1 MNNAIKTFLFI
12 SIIGLGFNS
21 CKQNEVNGIIIGLT
35 LSENQSLSENR
46 ELIQLIKDAL
56 NLNEQAIPKLI
67 NFPCGGAAGC
77 YDLGFVLTQII
88 YQIGEDEFIEMIL
101 LLDTN
106 YINKLQ
112 GLIMAGL
119 EYGDNNNDGKSDNK
133 KIEKEFP
140 TLNEILTKL
149 KMAAE
154 ISTTTFKTKT
164 MKYN

>member
-1 MNNAIKTFLFI
+1 MNNAIKTFLIIFI
-12 SIIGLGFNS
+12 FGLGFNS
-21 CKQNEVNGIIIGLT
+21 CKQNEVNGIIIGHT

-56 NLNEQAIPKLI
+56 NHNEQAIPNLT
-67 NFPCGGAAGC
+67 NFPCGGGAGC

-88 YQIGEDEFIEMIL
+88 YQIGEDEFNEMVL

-106 YINKLQ
+106 DINELR
-112 GLIMAGL
+112 GLVMVGL

-140 TLNEILTKL
+140 TLNEILI
-149 KMAAE
+149 E
-154 ISTTTFKTKT
+154 
-164 MKYN
+164 

>member
-12 SIIGLGFNS
+12 SVIGLGFNS
-21 CKQNEVNGIIIGLT
+21 CKQNEVNGIIIGHT

-56 NLNEQAIPKLI
+56 NHNEQAIPKLT
-67 NFPCGGAAGC
+67 NFPCGGGAGC

-88 YQIGEDEFIEMIL
+88 YQIGEDEFNEMVL

-106 YINKLQ
+106 DINELR
-112 GLIMAGL
+112 GLVMVGL
-119 EYGDNNNDGKSDNK
+119 GYGDNNTDGESDNK

-140 TLNEILTKL
+140 TLNKILT
-149 KMAAE
+149 E
-154 ISTTTFKTKT
+154 
-164 MKYN
+164 